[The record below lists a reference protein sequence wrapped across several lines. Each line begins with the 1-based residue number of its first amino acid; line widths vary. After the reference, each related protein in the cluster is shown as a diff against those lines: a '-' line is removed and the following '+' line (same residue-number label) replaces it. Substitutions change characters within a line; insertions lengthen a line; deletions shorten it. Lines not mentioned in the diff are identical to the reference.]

1 MEKGKEMVKAQ
12 ADLPKKNAA
21 PAEPAKSLAGTIQ
34 QVISKAVTSPT
45 DAKIDFAQ
53 GVNHITGDPQQ
64 KSAGPADAM
73 QSLKAM
79 NMKPQSEVA
88 DKDKMETYGEAE
100 DKEKEMKKELHDK
113 EKKDMKE
120 VADKDDKKMQ
130 ELKAEVEKMK
140 KELHDKEKMMK
151 AQKEK
156 EINEGEMP
164 AGLKKYLD
172 KKNDKSEED
181 EKKKD
186 MKEVADKEKEMKK
199 EVADK
204 EKKEKMDEVA
214 DKEKEMKK
222 EVADKDKKDDMK
234 EVAEKDPMKK
244 EMMRAQAEIDKMKKE
259 VADKEKAMKEMMMKK
274 KEDMKE
280 VADKEKEMKKETAKD
295 KVKDMDMKEDVDAL
309 TSGEDLSEEFKSK
322 AATIFEGA
330 VKAKLVEE
338 IEKLESEYE
347 TKVDEKVSEV
357 KEEIVDKV
365 DAYLNYVVEEW
376 MKENELAI
384 EKGLRNE
391 ITEEFIGGLKSL
403 FESHYINVPQEKY
416 DVIESQAAEIEKL
429 KEEVNQTIEKNVEL
443 NQKVSENNRQEIIN
457 DVSSDLAATE
467 AEKLGKLAE
476 SIEYKDAESFRKG
489 VETLKNS
496 YYPTKE
502 ASDTESNEVAAN
514 AGSELSES
522 MAAYTAAISKTKK
535 NPYIK

>member
-21 PAEPAKSLAGTIQ
+21 PAEPAKSLEGTIQ

-79 NMKPQSEVA
+79 NMKPQNEK
-88 DKDKMETYGEAE
+88 DEDKMEAYEEA
-100 DKEKEMKKELHDK
+100 DKEKMKKETEDK

-120 VADKDDKKMQ
+120 VADK
-130 ELKAEVEKMK
+130 EKEMK
-140 KELHDKEKMMK
+140 KEEDKKKEDMK
-151 AQKEK
+151 
-156 EINEGEMP
+156 EGELP

-172 KKNDKSEED
+172 KKNDKSEEKED
-181 EKKKD
+181 EKKDVKEMSHKEPKKEEKEDEKKD
-186 MKEVADKEKEMKK
+186 VKEVADKEKEMKK

-204 EKKEKMDEVA
+204 EKKDI
-214 DKEKEMKK
+214 K
-222 EVADKDKKDDMK
+222 EVADKDKDM
-234 EVAEKDPMKK
+234 MK
-244 EMMRAQAEIDKMKKE
+244 AQAEIDKMKKE
-259 VADKEKAMKEMMMKK
+259 VADKEKAMKEMMDKK
-274 KEDMKE
+274 KEMKE

-391 ITEEFIGGLKSL
+391 ITEDFIGGLKSL

-443 NQKVSENNRQEIIN
+443 NQKVSENTRQEIIN

-514 AGSELSES
+514 AGSDLSES
-522 MAAYTAAISKTKK
+522 MAAYTAAISKSKK

>member
-1 MEKGKEMVKAQ
+1 MEKGKEMVKSQ

-79 NMKPQSEVA
+79 NMKPQNEK
-88 DKDKMETYGEAE
+88 DEDKMEAYEEA
-100 DKEKEMKKELHDK
+100 DKEKEVKKETEDK

-120 VADKDDKKMQ
+120 VADK
-130 ELKAEVEKMK
+130 EK
-140 KELHDKEKMMK
+140 EMMK
-151 AQKEK
+151 ASKDKEDMK
-156 EINEGEMP
+156 EGEMP

-172 KKNDKSEED
+172 KKNDKSEEKEDKKDMKEMSHKEPKKEEKED
-181 EKKKD
+181 EKKD
-186 MKEVADKEKEMKK
+186 VKEVADKEKEMKK

-204 EKKEKMDEVA
+204 EKKDI
-214 DKEKEMKK
+214 K
-222 EVADKDKKDDMK
+222 EVADKDKDM
-234 EVAEKDPMKK
+234 MK
-244 EMMRAQAEIDKMKKE
+244 AQAEIDKMKKE
-259 VADKEKAMKEMMMKK
+259 VADKEKAMKEMMDKK
-274 KEDMKE
+274 KEIKE

-391 ITEEFIGGLKSL
+391 ITEDFIGGLKSL

-443 NQKVSENNRQEIIN
+443 NQKVSENNRQAIIN

-522 MAAYTAAISKTKK
+522 MAAYTAAISKSKK

>member
-21 PAEPAKSLAGTIQ
+21 PAEPAKSLEGTIQ

-79 NMKPQSEVA
+79 NMKPQNEK
-88 DKDKMETYGEAE
+88 DEDKMEAYEEA
-100 DKEKEMKKELHDK
+100 DKEKMKKETEDK

-120 VADKDDKKMQ
+120 VADK
-130 ELKAEVEKMK
+130 EKEMK
-140 KELHDKEKMMK
+140 KEEDKKKEDMK
-151 AQKEK
+151 
-156 EINEGEMP
+156 EGELP

-172 KKNDKSEED
+172 KKNDKSEEKEDKKDMKEMSHKEPKKEEKED
-181 EKKKD
+181 EKKD
-186 MKEVADKEKEMKK
+186 VKEVADKEKEMKK

-204 EKKEKMDEVA
+204 EKKDI
-214 DKEKEMKK
+214 K
-222 EVADKDKKDDMK
+222 EVADKDKDM
-234 EVAEKDPMKK
+234 MK
-244 EMMRAQAEIDKMKKE
+244 AQAEIDKMKKE
-259 VADKEKAMKEMMMKK
+259 VADKEKAMKEMMDKK
-274 KEDMKE
+274 KEMKE

-391 ITEEFIGGLKSL
+391 ITEDFIGGLKSL

-514 AGSELSES
+514 AGSDLSES
-522 MAAYTAAISKTKK
+522 MAAYTAAISKSKK
-535 NPYIK
+535 NPYLK